1 MNTTALTEI
10 VAPKKARPGQQS
22 QPPGREV
29 ERGQDLTRNSE
40 VLFRQTVDTYLT
52 QNKIADAVR
61 AAVRQMGTVGTA
73 HFNLIEM
80 AMTGWKAT
88 AYDQRDFRG
97 RPGTAQCS
105 PGAPEHH
112 HRLLGG
118 LRRQN
123 RH

>member
-1 MNTTALTEI
+1 MAKAPVKTAAVNTAALTEI

-88 AYDQRDFRG
+88 AYDPATNEISEEG
-97 RPGTAQCS
+97 NLIS
-105 PGAPEHH
+105 
-112 HRLLGG
+112 
-118 LRRQN
+118 
-123 RH
+123 

>member
-1 MNTTALTEI
+1 MAKAPVKTAGVNTAALTEI
-10 VAPKKARPGQQS
+10 VVPKKAQPGQKS
-22 QPPGREV
+22 QPAGREV

-80 AMTGWKAT
+80 ARSPRKARCCLT
-88 AYDQRDFRG
+88 RCWFA
-97 RPGTAQCS
+97 
-105 PGAPEHH
+105 
-112 HRLLGG
+112 
-118 LRRQN
+118 
-123 RH
+123 